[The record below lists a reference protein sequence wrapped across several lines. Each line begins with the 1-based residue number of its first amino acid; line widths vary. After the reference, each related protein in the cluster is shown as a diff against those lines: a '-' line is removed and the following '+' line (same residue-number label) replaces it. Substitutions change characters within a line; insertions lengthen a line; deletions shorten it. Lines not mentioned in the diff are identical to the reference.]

1 MAVRFQMVNNS
12 ATDYPIDIL
21 KDLRGLKR
29 GVSYGM
35 EMVRHN
41 DVSIDVKAAGCSGF
55 IESFASDG
63 FYPVSSKN
71 WQAIFRYRGEIESR
85 SVS

>member
-35 EMVRHN
+35 EMVGHD
-41 DVSIDVKAAGCSGF
+41 DVSVDSEAAGLS
-55 IESFASDG
+55 SFVKG
-63 FYPVSSKN
+63 
-71 WQAIFRYRGEIESR
+71 
-85 SVS
+85 